1 MMPRMVSDE
10 EIEYSFYLFL
20 AALGLCCCVGFS
32 LVVVSRGY
40 SIVVV
45 RQLLILVA
53 SLVVEQG
60 LKGARASVVASPGI

>member
-1 MMPRMVSDE
+1 M
-10 EIEYSFYLFL
+10 
-20 AALGLCCCVGFS
+20 
-32 LVVVSRGY
+32 VSRGY